1 MRLFGPILVL
11 TLIEI
16 ALFITVGGWLGLGLS
31 LLVILGTAVLGSALL
46 RLQGRRMA
54 LDLRQA
60 MNGIGDPLSPM
71 AQHGLVMIAAV
82 LLILP
87 GFLGDTLG
95 LLLLLPP
102 IRHMIITMVGRRVQV
117 QRPPMHDTHRHGV
130 VIDADFVELD
140 PDTPPGPQP
149 GRRSGWTQD

>member
-1 MRLFGPILVL
+1 MRLFAPILVL

-71 AQHGLVMIAAV
+71 AQNGLVMIAAV

-87 GFLGDTLG
+87 GFLGDALG

-102 IRHMIITMVGRRVQV
+102 IRHMIISMVGRRVQV
-117 QRPPMHDTHRHGV
+117 RRPRMHDTHRHGV

-140 PDTPPGPQP
+140 ADTPPGPQP

>member
-31 LLVILGTAVLGSALL
+31 LLVILGTAVLGSGLL
-46 RLQGRRMA
+46 RLQGQRMA

-71 AQHGLVMIAAV
+71 AQRGLIMMAAI

-102 IRHMIITMVGRRVQV
+102 VRHMIIAMVGRRVQMH
-117 QRPPMHDTHRHGV
+117 RPPMNDPHRHGV

-140 PDTPPGPQP
+140 EPPSGPP
-149 GRRSGWTQD
+149 PARRSGWTQD

>member
-31 LLVILGTAVLGSALL
+31 LLVILGTAVLGSGLL
-46 RLQGRRMA
+46 RLQGQRMA

-71 AQHGLVMIAAV
+71 AQRGLIMMAAI

-87 GFLGDTLG
+87 GFLGDTLERKTRIVTP
-95 LLLLLPP
+95 LLVSNRPHCISIAP
-102 IRHMIITMVGRRVQV
+102 GPTFSTMCTPVPDAV
-117 QRPPMHDTHRHGV
+117 QRTM
-130 VIDADFVELD
+130 
-140 PDTPPGPQP
+140 
-149 GRRSGWTQD
+149 